1 MSVYVI
7 RDEER
12 RLLDMMD
19 PPPFLAAHVDLVNLD
34 DLLNCHIPGA
44 IVRTRADPRECIQW
58 VVPPAQEALGCVA
71 GWISEEG

>member
-12 RLLDMMD
+12 RLLDMME
-19 PPPFLAAHVDLVNLD
+19 PPAFLAVHVDLVNLD
-34 DLLNCHIPGA
+34 DLLNFHRPGA

-58 VVPPAQEALGCVA
+58 VVPPAQESLGCVA